1 MCTDWHTGIAW
12 HGCGAKNGI
21 FFEFSLCLSRACLC
35 KMIVLTPALMYKWL
49 KNAVFRRVSS
59 SQDWP
64 RGSSPSPLR
73 RLCLVLAT
81 ACQPVRS
88 SLYST
93 FPSLS
98 FSSCLSRACLGKS
111 FKLKTKI
118 MSLSIMFKRMV
129 SCVVVMAGLI
139 MTLGADLAP
148 PERRGYVV
156 QNHHIIS
163 STLIVGYIQRAIM
176 ITLSQLPLPP
186 THVWRE
192 RGQFEHGCRSSYS
205 SSSVYIIYIHNQC
218 ASVRLCVRPP
228 SVCAGSL
235 LECSE

>member
-1 MCTDWHTGIAW
+1 MTDEWETRGMVSRRLSTHRLALRQVPFQRSDERLHRHIAA
-12 HGCGAKNGI
+12 HLHPKVFAQLLSLLQENGH

-93 FPSLS
+93 FVSSERNTADPSPKGLNHGGTQRRPR
-98 FSSCLSRACLGKS
+98 SRHVFTRVPSAVDNLRLQPHAAHPAHAARLAHAARPARAARSPARASRIPRNAAGTFPPDGWANTACS
-111 FKLKTKI
+111 
-118 MSLSIMFKRMV
+118 
-129 SCVVVMAGLI
+129 
-139 MTLGADLAP
+139 
-148 PERRGYVV
+148 
-156 QNHHIIS
+156 
-163 STLIVGYIQRAIM
+163 
-176 ITLSQLPLPP
+176 
-186 THVWRE
+186 W
-192 RGQFEHGCRSSYS
+192 
-205 SSSVYIIYIHNQC
+205 
-218 ASVRLCVRPP
+218 
-228 SVCAGSL
+228 
-235 LECSE
+235 